1 MRDQPV
7 VGLAFGQHRAPF
19 GGGNLCRDLRQGF
32 LIHAV
37 GQAILAELECAYE
50 PAMDN
55 QIRVAAD
62 RGREMGVATQ
72 VQPEVAVIFSG
83 IFSLSLCT
91 QDNFV
96 DKLLRVTAFYAS
108 QNSINASGLSTPPL
122 AKAISSVTRNSR
134 NAWTFSIAGSSCTR

>member
-1 MRDQPV
+1 
-7 VGLAFGQHRAPF
+7 
-19 GGGNLCRDLRQGF
+19 
-32 LIHAV
+32 
-37 GQAILAELECAYE
+37 
-50 PAMDN
+50 MDN

-96 DKLLRVTAFYAS
+96 DKLLRVTGLLCEP
-108 QNSINASGLSTPPL
+108 NSIERFGFEHA
-122 AKAISSVTRNSR
+122 
-134 NAWTFSIAGSSCTR
+134 TFGESDIERDKEFA